1 MTYTSVALK
10 LLSLPKKEFQNERIS
25 KFESHEMGLQISRGV
40 YPEAAQKGDL
50 RRIAENLGEIFRE
63 LALQRECKI
72 VEGHLMRDH
81 VHICLSIPPK
91 LSVSNVV
98 G

>member
-1 MTYTSVALK
+1 MKEYQSLSHTRWDCKYHVVFIPKRRRKAIYGALRK
-10 LLSLPKKEFQNERIS
+10 
-25 KFESHEMGLQISRGV
+25 
-40 YPEAAQKGDL
+40 
-50 RRIAENLGEIFRE
+50 NLGEIFRE